1 LRAGISLFILNGL
14 TPSRTQNAV
23 IGRKR
28 RSSKKFGHHIVFA
41 CIAAIF
47 SGNDFYL

>member
-1 LRAGISLFILNGL
+1 M
-14 TPSRTQNAV
+14 QNAV

-28 RSSKKFGHHIVFA
+28 RLSKIFGHHIVFA

-47 SGNDFYL
+47 GANDLYL